1 MSETFCMP
9 LYEYQG
15 KTKNGKDVF
24 GVVVAETPELAK
36 DVLRE
41 RSLAAIEL
49 AERASPG
56 IWALSF
62 SFLRRVPA
70 KALVI
75 FSRQL
80 SVMIAAGVPLVKAL
94 RSLTAQTEHPRL
106 RAILEEVAADI
117 DGGSRLSDAM
127 AAHPIV
133 FSPFTVNMI
142 RSGETTGRLAQV
154 LEYLADQEEKDYD
167 LRSKIRGAMMY
178 PAFVLSGMAVLG
190 FLMMTFVIPKLTGTL
205 QETGV
210 ALPITTKILI
220 SVSDFFVRF
229 WYVMIALAAFA
240 VAGIRVGIRT
250 PVGRRIWDTL
260 KLRLPIF
267 GNLFRHIIIVRMTR
281 SMETLLAGGVDTVTA
296 LGAVAEIVSNAVYR
310 DLLLETK
317 AEVEDGNSLTT
328 VFSTTPQVPTMLTQM
343 LAVGEETGAL
353 QEVLRRLSGFYGREV
368 ENLVAGMV
376 TLIEP
381 VIMVVMGV
389 AVGVMVSAIIL
400 PMYSLASAF

>member
-1 MSETFCMP
+1 MP
-9 LYEYQG
+9 LYEYEA
-15 KTKNGKDVF
+15 KTKEGHVVG
-24 GVVVAETPELAK
+24 GVVVADTPALAV
-36 DVLRE
+36 DALRE
-41 RSLAAIEL
+41 RALTTIALE
-49 AERASPG
+49 ERAEPS

-62 SFLRRVPA
+62 GFLRRVPS

-80 SVMIAAGVPLVKAL
+80 SVMSAAGVPLVKAL
-94 RSLTAQTEHPRL
+94 RSLTVQTEHPRL
-106 RAILEEVAADI
+106 RLILEEVASDI

-127 AAHPIV
+127 AAHPAV
-133 FSPFTVNMI
+133 FSAFTVNMI
-142 RSGETTGRLAQV
+142 RSGETTGRLANV

-220 SVSDFFVRF
+220 AVSDFFVHF
-229 WYVMIALAAFA
+229 WYIILLVLAS
-240 VAGIRVGIRT
+240 VVVGVRVGIRT
-250 PVGRRIWDTL
+250 PVGRRLWDTA
-260 KLRLPIF
+260 KLRLPVF

-296 LGAVAEIVSNAVYR
+296 LGAVAEIVSNVVYR

-328 VFSTTPQVPTMLTQM
+328 VFATTPEVPTMLTQM

-368 ENLVAGMV
+368 ENLVTGMV

>member
-1 MSETFCMP
+1 M
-9 LYEYQG
+9 
-15 KTKNGKDVF
+15 
-24 GVVVAETPELAK
+24 VVAETLELAK

-41 RSLAAIEL
+41 RSLSTIEL
-49 AERASPG
+49 AEREPPG
-56 IWALSF
+56 VFTLSF

-94 RSLTAQTEHPRL
+94 RSLTVQTSHPRL
-106 RAILEEVAADI
+106 RSIIEEVASDI

-220 SVSDFFVRF
+220 AVSDFFVHF
-229 WYVMIALAAFA
+229 WYVIIIVFVFV
-240 VAGIRVGIRT
+240 VAGVRVGIRT
-250 PVGRRIWDTL
+250 PIGRRIWDTI
-260 KLRLPIF
+260 KLRLPVF

-296 LGAVAEIVSNAVYR
+296 LGAVAEIVSNVVYR
-310 DLLLETK
+310 DILLETK

-328 VFSTTPQVPTMLTQM
+328 VFATTPEVPTMLTQM

-368 ENLVAGMV
+368 ENLVTGMV

>member
-1 MSETFCMP
+1 MP
-9 LYEYQG
+9 LYEYQAQ
-15 KTKNGKDVF
+15 TKNGKEVF

-36 DVLRE
+36 DALRE
-41 RSLAAIEL
+41 RFLSAIEL
-49 AERASPG
+49 AERAAPG
-56 IWALSF
+56 LLSLSF
-62 SFLRRVPA
+62 DFLRRVPP

-94 RSLTAQTEHPRL
+94 RSLTVQTVHPRL
-106 RAILEEVAADI
+106 RGVLEDIAGDI

-127 AAHPIV
+127 AAHPAV

-210 ALPITTKILI
+210 ALPITTQILI
-220 SVSDFFVRF
+220 AVSNFFVHF
-229 WYVMIALAAFA
+229 WYILLIVAALLVM
-240 VAGIRVGIRT
+240 GIRIGIRT
-250 PVGRRIWDTL
+250 PLGRRIWDTL
-260 KLRLPIF
+260 KLRLPVF

-296 LGAVAEIVSNAVYR
+296 LGAVAEIVSNVVYR

-328 VFSTTPQVPTMLTQM
+328 VFATTLEVPTMLTQM
-343 LAVGEETGAL
+343 LSVGEETGAL

-381 VIMVVMGV
+381 VIMVVMGI
-389 AVGVMVSAIIL
+389 AVGIMVSAIIL